1 MCNSFHT
8 HLQMQLYFSVNAL
21 SNYVIFVLGHLKI
34 LIKYQIYGNK
44 FERKAHSQYNSCW
57 ELYPE
62 EGGGGGQRKEKEGG
76 EGVEKRW
83 VFESGAELEGLE
95 NEEYIGIRVIV
106 VGIEY
111 YCEKREGD

>member
-1 MCNSFHT
+1 MRHKAKT
-8 HLQMQLYFSVNAL
+8 
-21 SNYVIFVLGHLKI
+21 
-34 LIKYQIYGNK
+34 IKGL
-44 FERKAHSQYNSCW
+44 R
-57 ELYPE
+57 
-62 EGGGGGQRKEKEGG
+62 